1 MTALPKE
8 FYSRESPD
16 VAKALLGKLIVR
28 RIDGTDLVG
37 MIVETESYLPFIDP
51 AAHSY
56 IGKTLRNAV
65 LFGEAG
71 FSYVYSI
78 HRYFCLNVVCDSPNV
93 PGCVLIRALEPKQ
106 GVDFMRQ
113 YRLNNNTNDITNG
126 PGRLCQALQIN
137 RNQNGLDL
145 TNSSSELF
153 ITDGIDIKSDD
164 IIITTRI
171 GISKAK
177 ELPLRFYLKGNKHVS
192 RKVVN

>member
-1 MTALPKE
+1 MITALPKE

-16 VAKALLGKLIVR
+16 VAKELLGKLLVR
-28 RIDGTDLVG
+28 RIDGMYLVG

-51 AAHSY
+51 AAHSF

-78 HRYFCLNVVCDSPNV
+78 HRYFCLNVVCDSLNV

-113 YRLNNNTNDITNG
+113 YRLNNNVKDITNG

-164 IIITTRI
+164 VIITTRI

-192 RKVVN
+192 RKG

>member
-1 MTALPKE
+1 MITALPKE

-16 VAKALLGKLIVR
+16 VAKELLGKLLVR
-28 RIDGTDLVG
+28 RIDGMDLVG

-51 AAHSY
+51 AAHSF

-78 HRYFCLNVVCDSPNV
+78 HRYFCLNVVCDSLNV

-106 GVDFMRQ
+106 GIDFMRQ
-113 YRLNNNTNDITNG
+113 YRLNNANDITNG

-153 ITDGIDIKSDD
+153 IANGIEIKSED
-164 IIITTRI
+164 IITTTRI